1 MDQIKS
7 FEEFHTSQKRL
18 RAWNEAV
25 QKEREKLTSTEEKR
39 GDGKDVMDDNNVKT
53 FSRRNVGRLLE
64 AYEIQLFVVLLIY
77 LDLVSCTISYVL
89 ENDVGTLSST
99 SKIEK
104 IVDSEDSMILRFLSS
119 ISSFTIICFVIEI
132 SGLVYSFG
140 IEFFTHFGYC
150 LDMLIISSI
159 VCNNI
164 YEPGIDLIFP
174 LQFLSFFRFWRV
186 ARLVSMMVLK
196 VEVEHDNTKLKLNE
210 MERQAKMQNAEYKR
224 LEVSVT
230 KEVGLRKEVEK
241 SLLAY
246 KDEVET
252 LREALKIA
260 AMDVA
265 MTVNGESGNID
276 TISIENTDIV
286 DNGDGKLIDENGDE
300 FFDGN
305 EEESKK

>member
-25 QKEREKLTSTEEKR
+25 QKEREKLTTTEEKKR
-39 GDGKDVMDDNNVKT
+39 GEEDVIDDNVKT
-53 FSRRNVGRLLE
+53 LSRRNIGQLLE
-64 AYEIQLFVVLLIY
+64 AYEIQLFIVMLIY
-77 LDLVSCTISYVL
+77 LDLVACTISYVL

-99 SKIEK
+99 AKIEK

-140 IEFFTHFGYC
+140 IEFFTHLGYC
-150 LDMLIISSI
+150 LDMLILTSI

-164 YEPGIDLIFP
+164 YESGIDLLFP
-174 LQFLSFFRFWRV
+174 LQFLGFLRFWRV
-186 ARLVSMMVLK
+186 ARLVSMLVSK
-196 VEVEHDNTKLKLNE
+196 VEIEHDNTKYKLNE
-210 MERQAKMQNAEYKR
+210 MVRQAKMQSVEYKR

-230 KEVGLRKEVEK
+230 KEVDLRKEVER

-265 MTVNGESGNID
+265 MTVSGGIGEID
-276 TISIENTDIV
+276 EKTEEV
-286 DNGDGKLIDENGDE
+286 DNDNGKLIDENGDE

-305 EEESKK
+305 EEQSKND

>member
-25 QKEREKLTSTEEKR
+25 QKESEKLITTEEKKR
-39 GDGKDVMDDNNVKT
+39 GEEDVIDDDNVKT
-53 FSRRNVGRLLE
+53 LSRRNIGRLLE
-64 AYEIQLFVVLLIY
+64 AYEIQLFIVMLIY
-77 LDLVSCTISYVL
+77 LDLIACTICYVL

-99 SKIEK
+99 AKIEK
-104 IVDSEDSMILRFLSS
+104 IVDTEDSMILRFLSS

-132 SGLVYSFG
+132 SGLIYSFG
-140 IEFFTHFGYC
+140 IEFFTHLGYC

-164 YEPGIDLIFP
+164 YESGIDLLFP
-174 LQFLSFFRFWRV
+174 LQFLSFLRFWRV
-186 ARLVSMMVLK
+186 ARLVSMMVSK
-196 VEVEHDNTKLKLNE
+196 VEVEHDNTKSKLNE
-210 MERQAKMQNAEYKR
+210 IIRQAKMQNVEYKR

-230 KEVGLRKEVEK
+230 KEVELRKEVER
-241 SLLAY
+241 SLRAY

-265 MTVNGESGNID
+265 MTASGGNGEID
-276 TISIENTDIV
+276 EKTEEV
-286 DNGDGKLIDENGDE
+286 DNDNGKLIDENGDE
-300 FFDGN
+300 FFDGDD
-305 EEESKK
+305 